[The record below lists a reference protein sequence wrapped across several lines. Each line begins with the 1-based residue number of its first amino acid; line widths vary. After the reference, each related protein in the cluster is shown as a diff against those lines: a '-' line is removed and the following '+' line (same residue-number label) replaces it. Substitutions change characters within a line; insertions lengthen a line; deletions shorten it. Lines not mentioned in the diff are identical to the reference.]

1 PNCGTLSTSNK
12 HGGTDMST
20 VSFTADPTVPAGMS
34 ILQDA
39 EGHAFTPLVG
49 NSTVPLTLDYG
60 DNPHM
65 DDRVRDTVVT
75 VTDLITGSQ
84 HRIRRSDCG
93 DGCFCAAEI

>member
-1 PNCGTLSTSNK
+1 
-12 HGGTDMST
+12 MST

-49 NSTVPLTLDYG
+49 NSRVLLILDYE
-60 DNPHM
+60 DIQQM
-65 DDRVRDTVVT
+65 DDLARDTVVT

-93 DGCFCAAEI
+93 AGCFCAAEIVTGEA